1 MPIEVCEREKSNYLL
16 NLNFYDKKKTSLRA
30 FFRFILLMEW
40 ISLYFFFENH
50 HHQLNKFIRIK
61 MKALDDGE
69 NVFSN

>member
-1 MPIEVCEREKSNYLL
+1 MIKKNFIKS
-16 NLNFYDKKKTSLRA
+16 
-30 FFRFILLMEW
+30 FFSFHFVNGVDFI
-40 ISLYFFFENH
+40 IFFFENH